1 MIRVGICGGIG
12 SGKSTVCALFAARG
26 IPVYDS
32 DTRARALMETSPE
45 IVSAVSARFGA
56 ECYRNGRLDRA
67 RLASVVF
74 ADGKALADLD
84 GIVHPAVR
92 RDFEAWAV
100 SQEGDYV
107 VLESALLFDSGM
119 DGCVDVSVAVLAPL
133 KLRVERAMARDGST
147 AEQVEARIARQM
159 PDDELSARA
168 DISIVNIDREDL
180 AKDVDELDRRLRRM
194 AHERGVGK
202 Q

>member
-12 SGKSTVCALFAARG
+12 SGKSTVCGLFAAKG

-32 DTRARALMETSPE
+32 DSRARALMEHSPE

-56 ECYRNGRLDRA
+56 GCYRDGRLDRA

-74 ADGKALADLD
+74 ADEKALADLD

-92 RDFEAWAV
+92 RDFESWTR
-100 SQEGDYV
+100 SQKGDYV
-107 VLESALLFDSGM
+107 LFESALLFDSGM
-119 DGCVDVSVAVLAPL
+119 DSCVDVSIAVLAPL
-133 KLRVERAMARDGST
+133 RLRVERAVARDGST
-147 AEQVEARIARQM
+147 PEQVMARIARQM
-159 PDDELSARA
+159 TDDELAARA
-168 DISIVNIDREDL
+168 DLSIVNIDREDL

-194 AHERGVGK
+194 ADERRR
-202 Q
+202 QS